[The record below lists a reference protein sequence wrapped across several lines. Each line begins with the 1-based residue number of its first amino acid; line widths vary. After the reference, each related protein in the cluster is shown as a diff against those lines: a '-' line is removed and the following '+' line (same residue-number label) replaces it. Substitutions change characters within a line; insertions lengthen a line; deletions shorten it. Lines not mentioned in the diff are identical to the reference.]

1 MKGLSRWTYLV
12 SLFGPWW
19 AAIFAIQG
27 LYGLYEL
34 ISAQFVAD
42 APRLGEIVP
51 WYALSLGLLAILL
64 GVTFE
69 KSYRQHRRFAVSP
82 YDSVVSDLARQSYLV
97 GGVRKRGDELFMELA
112 PLFREPISES
122 TMFSYLWEEIS
133 EYNQTKAG
141 ATPISGEEA
150 DAICRSQ
157 ASKILSNW
165 FTMDLLH
172 RETINPAPGAASS
185 IRQSRHDLPY
195 TAYCL
200 SGQGKAVFQF
210 LKKRT

>member
-1 MKGLSRWTYLV
+1 VRELSRWSYLL
-12 SLFGPWW
+12 SLANWW
-19 AAIFAIQG
+19 WGAIVAIQG

-34 ISAQFVAD
+34 ISGQFVAD

-51 WYALSLGLLAILL
+51 WYALSLSLLAILL

-82 YDSVVSDLARQSYLV
+82 CDSVVSELARQSYLV

-122 TMFSYLWEEIS
+122 TMFSYLWEEIG

-141 ATPISGEEA
+141 ATPISGEAA
-150 DAICRSQ
+150 DAICRTQ
-157 ASKILSNW
+157 ASKIVSNW
-165 FTMDLLH
+165 FTMDLLD

-200 SGQGKAVFQF
+200 SVQGKAVFQ
-210 LKKRT
+210 LLMKRT